1 MHPDTW
7 RNQRIE
13 GVSFSRS
20 NMACRFEMQRSGGS
34 HPETICPCGMQCMHF
49 RGLCVASASDR
60 PRRSSQQFLE
70 SFVSFLVSPIAVA
83 EVVVHSSS
91 SVFGTM
97 APKRRASRRKASA
110 KKGGKRKAARRS
122 AKRSAKKGGKK
133 RRSRR
138 RSSKKGGDDA

>member
-1 MHPDTW
+1 MPIRKCKGPADPTQKPDAFH
-7 RNQRIE
+7 
-13 GVSFSRS
+13 V
-20 NMACRFEMQRSGGS
+20 AC
-34 HPETICPCGMQCMHF
+34 
-49 RGLCVASASDR
+49 SASNAGSGLSA
-60 PRRSSQQFLE
+60 PVSSQMKSRYGFETFVFL
-70 SFVSFLVSPIAVA
+70 VLVSPIAVA
-83 EVVVHSSS
+83 EVVVHSLSL
-91 SVFGTM
+91 VFGTM